1 MGLLIRGGRVID
13 PPSGLD
19 RRADVLVTD
28 GHVAA
33 IDASISPG
41 GRHRVIDA
49 HGFIVAPGLVDMHV
63 HLRDPGQT
71 HKEDIAS
78 GTAAAVRGG
87 FTAVACMPNTTPP
100 LDHPTL
106 VEYVL
111 SRAAKAGACRV
122 WPIATITKGRMG
134 EELSP
139 IPTLAGSGAVA
150 LSDDG
155 DAVKN
160 AGLLRR
166 AMGYAR
172 QAGLPVIEH
181 CEDAALSNAG
191 VMHEGMWST
200 VVQDR

>member
-1 MGLLIRGGRVID
+1 MGLLIRGGRLID

-19 RRADVLVTD
+19 RRADLLVTE
-28 GHVAA
+28 GHIAA
-33 IDASISPG
+33 VEAGIASG
-41 GRHRVIDA
+41 GHQVIDA
-49 HGFIVAPGLVDMHV
+49 RDLVVAPGLVDMHV

-100 LDHPTL
+100 LDHPTV

-111 SRAAKAGACRV
+111 SRAAKAGASRV
-122 WPIATITKGRMG
+122 WPIATITKGRTG
-134 EELSP
+134 EEWSL
-139 IPTLAGSGAVA
+139 IPTLPGSGAGAV
-150 LSDDG
+150 SDDG

-166 AMGYAR
+166 AMSYAR
-172 QAGLPVIEH
+172 QVRSEEH
-181 CEDAALSNAG
+181 TSELQSLAYLVCRLLLAKK
-191 VMHEGMWST
+191 
-200 VVQDR
+200 